1 MLFNPSHMNRLIRRE
16 TRKFRREII
25 RQLRPLFPIAA
36 LGALL
41 LLKGA
46 LGF

>member
-1 MLFNPSHMNRLIRRE
+1 MNRLIRRQA
-16 TRKFRREII
+16 RKFRREII
-25 RQLRPLFPIAA
+25 RQLRPLFRIVA

>member
-1 MLFNPSHMNRLIRRE
+1 MTYPIRRE
-16 TRKFRREII
+16 ARKFRREIL

-36 LGALL
+36 LAAAL